1 MDLLS
6 VASVKRKLSHIEDT
20 FGLEKARE
28 ADSDRVSGVD
38 RFFWLR
44 ASKRPSGSHPRY
56 AFRSGLSPDTPESR
70 DQIRVCNLVLQGGGT
85 LGLAHA
91 GFVAGLEQAGVRFLG
106 LAGTSAG
113 SIIAMGLAAIRG
125 PDLDRKTSE
134 ELARLSSSVPMDSFI
149 DGPRPIRIFI
159 KRALK
164 RTGMFSPGFWLAAL
178 AAVKRLRD
186 RRGLNYGDVFEAW
199 LEEVMS
205 EMDFGSIEQLDSALK
220 AIWDDIEE
228 LTEPDLGDGIPA
240 PISRNGTGGS
250 NGRNARH
257 RDLLQLVTTA
267 MPVGLKLT
275 LPQDLSYLDPEYQ
288 RVSPARLV
296 RTSMSIPAFFE
307 PVTMR
312 TNKSTWPTQAGDS
325 LGHLL
330 PENRL
335 NFFKDLD
342 ELVFLD
348 GGLVSNLPSDSFREV
363 MRDVPTIVVP
373 LYGDQKNPAVTGRR
387 AYRDLLGDAL
397 SCISAIRLQRDREVW
412 QQNKDLGVEFERL
425 EEVRVERHGGVAR
438 VYPTRMAEVN
448 TADKDWL
455 NFVMTDNDKAE
466 LFQSG
471 LDAAQ
476 EFLEELDRQSVK
488 RDT

>member
-6 VASVKRKLSHIEDT
+6 VSSVKRKLSYIEET
-20 FGLEKARE
+20 FGLDKPGVP
-28 ADSDRVSGVD
+28 DVDDISGID

-44 ASKRPSGSHPRY
+44 ASRRPAGIHPRFS
-56 AFRSGLSPDTPESR
+56 FRSGLGPEKMNGCKEFR
-70 DQIRVCNLVLQGGGT
+70 ICNLVLQGGGT

-125 PDLDRKTSE
+125 PDLDRTTYE
-134 ELARLSSSVPMDSFI
+134 ELAKLSSSVPMDSFI

-164 RTGMFSPGFWLAAL
+164 RSGMFSPSFWIAAL
-178 AAVKRLRD
+178 AALKRLRD

-199 LEEVMS
+199 LEEVMRDM
-205 EMDFGSIEQLDSALK
+205 EFGSIEQLDEALK
-220 AIWDDIEE
+220 TIWSDIED
-228 LTEPDLGDGIPA
+228 LTEPTLGDGIPA
-240 PISRNGTGGS
+240 PISLDRYGGS
-250 NGRNARH
+250 NGQKARH

-275 LPQDLSYLDPEYQ
+275 LPQDLTYLDPEYQ

-312 TNKSTWPTQAGDS
+312 TNKSTWPTQAGET

-330 PENRL
+330 PQNKL

-348 GGLVSNLPSDSFREV
+348 GGLVSNLPSDSFRDV

-412 QQNKDLGVEFERL
+412 QQNKDLGVEFNRL
-425 EEVRVERHGGVAR
+425 EELRVERYGGVAR

-455 NFVMTDNDKAE
+455 NFVMTEHDKTE

-471 LDAAQ
+471 LNAAE
-476 EFLEELDRQSVK
+476 EFLKGLDRQ
-488 RDT
+488 

>member
-6 VASVKRKLSHIEDT
+6 VASVRRKLDRIEHLYGVNSPD
-20 FGLEKARE
+20 E
-28 ADSDRVSGVD
+28 AGGRPVNGID

-44 ASKRPSGSHPRY
+44 ASERENAEKPRF
-56 AFRSGLSPDTPESR
+56 AFRSGLEAAEGDSTGDFR
-70 DQIRVCNLVLQGGGT
+70 LCNLVLQGGGT

-91 GFVAGLEQAGVRFLG
+91 GFVAGLERAGIRFLG

-125 PDLDRKTSE
+125 PDLARETHRK
-134 ELARLSSSVPMDSFI
+134 LADLSSSAPMDSFI
-149 DGPRPIRIFI
+149 DGPRPVRIFI

-164 RTGMFSPGFWLAAL
+164 RSGLFSPAFWFSVI

-186 RRGLNYGDVFEAW
+186 RRGLNYGDVFETW
-199 LEEVMS
+199 FEEVMR
-205 EMDFGSIEQLDSALK
+205 ELNFESIEQLDAALER
-220 AIWDDIEE
+220 IWEDISDLSTPAFGHDIPPPIAGNDTDD
-228 LTEPDLGDGIPA
+228 PDV
-240 PISRNGTGGS
+240 RN
-250 NGRNARH
+250 NRH

-307 PVTMR
+307 PVMMR
-312 TNKSTWPTQAGDS
+312 TNKTTWPDLAGET
-325 LGHLL
+325 LGRLL
-330 PENRL
+330 PPNRL
-335 NFFKDLD
+335 NYFKDLD

-348 GGLVSNLPSDSFREV
+348 GGLVSNLPSDSFRQV

-373 LYGDQKNPAVTGRR
+373 LYGDQKNPSVTGRR
-387 AYRDLLGDAL
+387 AYSDLVSDAL
-397 SCISAIRLQRDREVW
+397 SCISAVRLQRDREVW
-412 QQNKDLGVEFERL
+412 QQNIELGREFERQ
-425 EEVRVERHGGVAR
+425 EELRVSQHGGVAR
-438 VYPTRMAEVN
+438 IYPTRMAEVN

-455 NFVMTDNDKAE
+455 NFVMTEHDKTE
-466 LFQSG
+466 LFQTG
-471 LDAAQ
+471 LNAA
-476 EFLEELDRQSVK
+476 EAFLKELKRQ
-488 RDT
+488 